1 MRRRVNAFLLALA
14 ASTLAAC
21 GGSSNSSSSQDASS
35 PAAALKTYQTAIANG
50 DGATACGV
58 LSPAIQKQA
67 VAAAGQAGLH
77 ASNCTSLFSQIAKHL
92 SPKQRATLR
101 NTKVSNVVIHGDTA
115 TATVQG
121 GTQAKLSK
129 SGGKWLIAGG
139 LRAG

>member
-1 MRRRVNAFLLALA
+1 MFA
-14 ASTLAAC
+14 ASALAAC
-21 GGSSNSSSSQDASS
+21 GGSSSSHDASS

-50 DGATACGV
+50 DGAGACGV

-67 VAAAGQAGLH
+67 LAAAGQAGVS

-92 SPKQRATLR
+92 SPNQRAKLR
-101 NTKVSNVVIHGDTA
+101 NTKVSSVVIHGDTA

-129 SGGKWLIAGG
+129 SGSKWLITGG